1 MSKYTCVAGRG
12 KTWMLSA
19 VPPAKGDCLLVGSVS
34 LQIPGVFS
42 CEHELL
48 KIIMVGSSVDLLYN
62 LEAQTYT
69 ELLQI
74 KKKPSRTA
82 KKSM

>member
-1 MSKYTCVAGRG
+1 
-12 KTWMLSA
+12 MLSA